1 MVVDF
6 SFPIFIL
13 FAVNRDEDIVRES
26 WWGHCPWIVMKT
38 LSVNRDED
46 IVRESWWRHCP
57 WIIFNQKYFTFFMK
71 SSIRFH

>member
-38 LSVNRDED
+38 LSVNPFQSKVFYILHE
-46 IVRESWWRHCP
+46 IVYKIPLNNIIKNWTES
-57 WIIFNQKYFTFFMK
+57 
-71 SSIRFH
+71 